1 VCPVATGTLFAKL
14 AQGFAE
20 LGELGLVDGPR
31 PRLYGAQPGGYPP
44 LADAWAEDR
53 PPSGMQ
59 PDTTVHSLAVADP
72 VFGDLAVGA
81 ARMSGGGI
89 HAVPES
95 RIGAGTA
102 LLAESTGI
110 FADSAGGVAV
120 ETLLE
125 LIRSGV
131 IREGE
136 RVVLIVTGTGL
147 KPYRYDPPARPLEID
162 ATVDGLLAALG
173 LFETH

>member
-20 LGELGLVDGPR
+20 LEELGLVDGPR

-53 PPSGMQ
+53 PASGMR
-59 PDTTVHSLAVADP
+59 PATTVRSLAVADP
-72 VFGDLAVGA
+72 LFGDLAVGA
-81 ARMSGGGI
+81 ARMSGGAI
-89 HAVPES
+89 HSVPETK
-95 RIGAGTA
+95 IGAGTA
-102 LLAESTGI
+102 LLAETTGI

-125 LIRSGV
+125 LVRTRA

-136 RVVLIVTGTGL
+136 RVVLVVTGTGL
-147 KPYRYDPPARPLEID
+147 KPYRYEPPSQPLEVD
-162 ATVDGLLAALG
+162 ASVDAILEALG
-173 LFETH
+173 VGEG